1 MKKTK
6 CKWCGKTVLKCDYC
20 GGPVNG
26 RVWCAD
32 KTISRRE
39 RHYCSEKCVVN
50 AFTVQGWKPAKAN
63 PHC

>member
-1 MKKTK
+1 M
-6 CKWCGKTVLKCDYC
+6 VSRCDHC
-20 GGPVNG
+20 GGPVKK

-50 AFTVQGWKPAKAN
+50 AFTMQGWTGKKSALSSKA
-63 PHC
+63 